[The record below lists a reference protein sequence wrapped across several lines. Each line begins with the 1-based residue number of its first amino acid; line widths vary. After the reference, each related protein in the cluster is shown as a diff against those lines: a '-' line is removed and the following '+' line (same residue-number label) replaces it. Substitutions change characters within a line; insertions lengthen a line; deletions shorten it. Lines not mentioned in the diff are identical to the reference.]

1 MRYCAGIFLVS
12 AATLLLEIALTRIFS
27 VLFFH
32 HFAFLVISTALFGFG
47 FSGIV
52 LFLRGPRA
60 AKLDQRLALFSLL
73 FAVTIL
79 LATKVVLALP
89 YQFPEVSGHPAQVLR
104 LALNYAVL
112 AVPFFFSGLVI
123 ALLLN
128 SFSAQSGKL
137 YAFDL
142 TGAAA
147 GCLAVLWLVPWLG
160 ASGAIVVAAALATA
174 AALVFR
180 PSVWGAV
187 VLAATVFLLPNAESY
202 FALPIES
209 IISGKQ
215 DAYWKR
221 SKGIEYSAWSPVS
234 RIDVISSGPNRT
246 IMLDGG
252 SNVSAMI
259 RFDGNVAALD
269 PRWNWR
275 AVPYALGQRNEVCI
289 VGPGGGE
296 DVLMALSHHSDLID
310 AVEMDPLIVEIVRG
324 KYNGFLGGIFNHPSV
339 HLVNDEGRSYLR
351 RAQRQYDL
359 IQQVHNIS
367 PMAIASGALN
377 LSESYLL
384 TREAFTEYWDHLTP
398 GGMLAVNRWGILRA
412 ASIASVVLQEKG
424 ISDPENYVLVTS
436 RKQSGKDT
444 SFYLKKGRITP
455 QDLDALNRMS
465 DQLNVRIEYAPAP
478 LYANE
483 QNPYY
488 RLLVPSLRDAFIQ
501 NADLVLDAP
510 TDDWPFF
517 DHFQRFG
524 SLRTAS
530 AILPREFNP
539 ILEYF
544 NLGDLALLAIL
555 GEAVILSSL
564 FLLWPLIRMRRT
576 MKGSPSQRR
585 YSPLAKAQ
593 RTQGLEKIENVSSW
607 AVPAYFSALGAG
619 FILIEISLIQKHILF
634 LGQPVYSISSV
645 LFSLLLSA
653 GAGSWTVQRF
663 FREGAE
669 RRWLGVVLALLAAT
683 IVFEVVAAPSI
694 FDALLGAGR
703 MARFVVSGV
712 VIAPLGALLGIPF
725 PLGIRL
731 LGSRSPEAV
740 PWAWGVNAYATVVG
754 SILCVIIAVTFGFR
768 VNFALAFALYTTGFL
783 LFTRI
788 KAT

>member
-52 LFLRGPRA
+52 LFLRRPRE
-60 AKLDQRLALFSLL
+60 AKLDHRLAFFSLL

-79 LATKVVLALP
+79 FAAKLVLALP
-89 YQFPEVSGHPAQVLR
+89 YQFPEMSGHPAQVLR
-104 LALNYAVL
+104 LAVNYAIL
-112 AVPFFFSGLVI
+112 AVPYFFSGMVI

-128 SFSAQSGKL
+128 SFPAQSGKL

-142 TGAAA
+142 AGAAL
-147 GCLAVLWLVPWLG
+147 GCLGVLWLVPWLG
-160 ASGAIVVAAALATA
+160 ASGAIVAAAGLATA
-174 AALVFR
+174 AAMVFR
-180 PSVWGAV
+180 PSIPGAV
-187 VLAATVFLLPNAESY
+187 VLAAIVFLLPNAESY
-202 FALPIES
+202 FALPIED
-209 IISGKQ
+209 ILRGKQ
-215 DAYWKR
+215 DAYWKK

-234 RIDVISSGPNRT
+234 RIDVISSGANRT

-252 SNVSAMI
+252 SNVSSMI
-259 RFDGNVAALD
+259 RFDGNVAALE

-275 AVPYALGQRNEVCI
+275 AVPYALGHRNNVCI

-296 DVLMALSHHSDLID
+296 DVLMALSHHSGLID

-324 KYNGFLGGIFNHPSV
+324 KYNDFLGGIFNHPSV

-351 RAQRQYDL
+351 RSQRQYDL

-384 TREAFTEYWDHLTP
+384 TREAFTEYWDHLAP
-398 GGMLAVNRWGILRA
+398 GGMLAINRWGILRA
-412 ASIASVVLQEKG
+412 ATIASVVLQERG
-424 ISDPENYVLVTS
+424 IADPENYVLVTS
-436 RKQSGKDT
+436 REQSGKDT

-455 QDLDALNRMS
+455 QDLDALS
-465 DQLNVRIEYAPAP
+465 ATADPLNVRIEYAPLAQ
-478 LYANE
+478 YSTG

-488 RLLVPSLRDAFIQ
+488 RLLVPSLRDAFVRS
-501 NADLVLDAP
+501 ADLVLDAP

-524 SLRTAS
+524 SLRTGT
-530 AILPREFNP
+530 AILPREMNP
-539 ILEYF
+539 ILAYF
-544 NLGDLALLAIL
+544 NLGDLALLTLL

-564 FLLWPLIRMRRT
+564 FLLWPLIRMRR
-576 MKGSPSQRR
+576 MPAG
-585 YSPLAKAQ
+585 
-593 RTQGLEKIENVSSW
+593 VSSW
-607 AVPAYFSALGAG
+607 PVLAYFSALGTG

-645 LFSLLLSA
+645 LFALLLSA
-653 GAGSWTVQRF
+653 GAGSWIVQRF
-663 FREGAE
+663 FQEGSE
-669 RRWLGVVLALLAAT
+669 RRWLATVLVLLVIT
-683 IVFEVVAAPSI
+683 TVLEVFAVPVL

-703 MARFVVSGV
+703 MARFVVSGL
-712 VIAPLGALLGIPF
+712 VIAPLGMLLGIPF

-731 LGSRSPEAV
+731 LGARSPEAV

-754 SILCVIIAVTFGFR
+754 SILCVIIAITFGFR
-768 VNFALAFALYTTGFL
+768 VNFALALALYTAGFL
-783 LFTRI
+783 LFARI
-788 KAT
+788 KSA

>member
-1 MRYCAGIFLVS
+1 MRYCFGIFLVS

-52 LFLRGPRA
+52 LFLKKSRA
-60 AKLDQRLALFSLL
+60 GKLDQHLALFALL
-73 FAVTIL
+73 FAATIL
-79 LATKVVLALP
+79 LAAKVVLSLP
-89 YQFPEVSGHPAQVLR
+89 YQFPEMSGDPAQVLR
-104 LALNYAVL
+104 PAMNYAVL

-128 SFSAQSGKL
+128 SFSSQSGKL

-160 ASGAIVVAAALATA
+160 ASGAIVAAAALAAA

-180 PSVWGAV
+180 PSVWTAL
-187 VLAATVFLLPNAESY
+187 VLAGIVFLLPNAESY
-202 FALPIES
+202 FALPIAN
-209 IISGKQ
+209 IIQEKQSG
-215 DAYWKR
+215 YWKK

-234 RIDVISSGPNRT
+234 RIDVITSGVNRT

-259 RFDGNVAALD
+259 RFDGDVAALE

-275 AVPYALGQRNEVCI
+275 AVPYALAHRSDVCI

-296 DVLMALSHHSDLID
+296 DVLMALSHHSDAID

-324 KYNGFLGGIFNHPSV
+324 KYNELLGGIFNQPSV

-351 RAQRQYDL
+351 RSQRQFDL

-384 TREAFTEYWDHLTP
+384 TREAFTEYWDHLSP
-398 GGMLAVNRWGILRA
+398 GGMLAINRWGILRA
-412 ASIASVVLQEKG
+412 ASIASVVLHSKG
-424 ISDPENYVLVTS
+424 IPDPENYVLVTS
-436 RKQSGKDT
+436 RAQSGKDT
-444 SFYLKKGRITP
+444 SFYLKKGRITKR
-455 QDLDALNRMS
+455 DLDALGQYQDALS
-465 DQLNVRIEYAPAP
+465 VRIEYAPLP
-478 LYANE
+478 EYRTE

-488 RLLVPSLRDAFIQ
+488 RLLVPSLRDAFIHD
-501 NADLVLDAP
+501 ADLVLDAP

-524 SLRTAS
+524 SLRTS
-530 AILPREFNP
+530 ATILPKEFNP
-539 ILEYF
+539 MLQYF
-544 NLGDLALLAIL
+544 NLGDFALLTLL

-576 MKGSPSQRR
+576 
-585 YSPLAKAQ
+585 LA
-593 RTQGLEKIENVSSW
+593 GVSSW

-653 GAGSWTVQRF
+653 GAGSWLVQRF
-663 FREGAE
+663 FHEGAE
-669 RRWLGVVLALLAAT
+669 RRWLGVALLLLAIT
-683 IVFEVVAAPSI
+683 IVLEVFAAPVI

-703 MARFVVSGV
+703 MARFAVSGI
-712 VIAPLGALLGIPF
+712 VISPLGLLLGIPF

-731 LGSRSPEAV
+731 LGARSPEAV
-740 PWAWGVNAYATVVG
+740 PWAWGINAYATVVG

-768 VNFALAFALYTTGFL
+768 VNFALAFALYAAGFA

-788 KAT
+788 KPA